1 MNSGMLV
8 WMMPIKLPGIRHSA
22 TVSSGKLRS
31 DVVVTKIEKCLG
43 RFNVFDF
50 GEESTTSLPLFLSYE
65 CFNSGTK
72 NLLRA
77 KIVLVD

>member
-1 MNSGMLV
+1 
-8 WMMPIKLPGIRHSA
+8 MPIKLPGIRHSA

-65 CFNSGTK
+65 CFNSGIK
-72 NLLRA
+72 NLLGA